1 MKKIVLILLS
11 IALSILSLNAQ
22 DNGGERVAVNLS
34 SPGKPVSL
42 SASLLN
48 GSIRV
53 SGYDGK
59 EVIVESLP
67 RGKMLG
73 DMDEGDEEKAKSLEL
88 ENGVAIGYLKT
99 GDGHLFLPSN
109 DKKKDRSGMKRIGGG
124 LGSGLTVTEKD
135 NEVEVKVQSIWASID
150 LDIKVPFNTSL
161 KLKTVNGGRI
171 LVNGVNGVH
180 EIQHVNGDIN
190 LQGISGSVLANTTNG
205 DVTVGFKQV
214 DPKAEMSFSSFNGD
228 VDITFPAGL
237 KADIVYATERGEVY
251 SDFDVSTRQTSERK
265 VQDKRSSGGR
275 FEVRFEKSVHGTING
290 GGQKIR
296 FKTFNG
302 DILIRR
308 NK

>member
-1 MKKIVLILLS
+1 MKKLIVILLS
-11 IALSILSLNAQ
+11 IALSIMSLSAQ
-22 DNGGERVAVNLS
+22 DNGGDKVAVNLTN
-34 SPGKPVSL
+34 PGKPVSL

-53 SGYDGK
+53 TGYDGR

-67 RGKMLG
+67 RGKMLA
-73 DMDEGDEEKAKSLEL
+73 DMDEGDEEKAEFLKLEK
-88 ENGVAIGYLKT
+88 GGAIGYLEA
-99 GDGHLFLPSN
+99 GDGHLFLQSN

-135 NEVEVKVQSIWASID
+135 NEVEVKVQSVWASID

-205 DVTVGFKQV
+205 DVTVGFNRWIPRRKCRS
-214 DPKAEMSFSSFNGD
+214 PLSTATWTSPSR
-228 VDITFPAGL
+228 PA
-237 KADIVYATERGEVY
+237 
-251 SDFDVSTRQTSERK
+251 
-265 VQDKRSSGGR
+265 
-275 FEVRFEKSVHGTING
+275 
-290 GGQKIR
+290 
-296 FKTFNG
+296 
-302 DILIRR
+302 
-308 NK
+308 